1 MIRKPIITVL
11 GHVDSGKT
19 SLLDSIRGTAVSKK
33 EAGGITQHIGATEV
47 PIALVKNLAGKL
59 LEKYKFNLAIPG
71 LLFIDTPGHEAFTNL
86 RKRGG
91 SIADL
96 AILVVDINKGLEKQ
110 SIEAIDILRGF
121 KTPFIVVA
129 NKVDTIKGWQPN
141 EGSVSESL
149 KDQHPNVL
157 VELDKKIYELVGQ
170 LHSHGFVS
178 ERFDNVKD
186 FTKEISI
193 IPASAKKREG
203 LPEILLFLA
212 GLSQR
217 YLEKKLEAHQSDKA
231 RGTVLEVKDENGIGK
246 TIDVILY
253 EGKLVVGEEIV
264 VGGKNGAIETRVR
277 ALLEPTPFSE
287 RKNSS
292 DLFRS
297 VKEVFS
303 ASGVKVSAP
312 GLEEALAGAPVR
324 AKTPQAV
331 KEVSEELKNI
341 IVDSQTNGIVVKA
354 DTLGSLEALSVLL
367 AQKGI
372 TIRKAGIGVVSKRD
386 FMEAAAVH
394 QKDPY
399 KGVIFAFNVEID
411 PEVPLEA
418 EKKGIK
424 IFASNIIYRILEDYS
439 KWVQEEKERQ
449 KNQKMTFAITP
460 FRVRVLPN
468 HVFRASKPA
477 VVGVK
482 VEAGKLKPGVAL
494 ARNGEKVG
502 TVREI
507 QSHGKNMPEAL
518 SGSEVA
524 ISIEGGVFGKNFAE
538 NDELFPF
545 LSKRQLELLE
555 ELKGFL
561 NDEELEVLEE
571 IKQKQQKNN
580 EEGE

>member
-11 GHVDSGKT
+11 GHVDAGKT
-19 SLLDSIRGTAVSKK
+19 SLLDSIRGTAVSEK

-47 PIALVKNLAGKL
+47 PIAIVKSLAGKL
-59 LEKYKFNLAIPG
+59 LEKYRFNLAIPG

-96 AILVVDINKGLEKQ
+96 AILVVDINRGLEKQ
-110 SIEAIDILRGF
+110 TIEAIDILRGF

-129 NKVDTIKGWQPN
+129 NKVDTIKGWQPS
-141 EGSVSESL
+141 EGPVSDSL
-149 KDQHPNVL
+149 KEQHPNVL

-217 YLEKKLEAHQSDKA
+217 YLEKKLQTQNSEKA
-231 RGTVLEVKDENGIGK
+231 KGTVLEVKDEKGIGK

-253 EGKLVVGEEIV
+253 EGKLSVGEDIV

-277 ALLEPTPFSE
+277 ALLEPKPVSE
-287 RKNSS
+287 RKNSA
-292 DLFRS
+292 DIFRS

-303 ASGVKVSAP
+303 AAGVKVSAP
-312 GLEEALAGAPVR
+312 NLDEALAGAPVR

-341 IVDSQTNGIVVKA
+341 IIDSQANGVVVKA

-367 AQKGI
+367 GEKAI

-386 FMEAAAVH
+386 FMEALAV
-394 QKDPY
+394 QQRDPY
-399 KGVIFAFNVEID
+399 KGVIFAFNVDID
-411 PEVPLEA
+411 LEVPLEA

-424 IFASNIIYRILEDYS
+424 IFASNIIYKILEDYFHWS
-439 KWVQEEKERQ
+439 DEEKERQ
-449 KNQKMTFAITP
+449 KNLRLSSAVTP
-460 FRVRVLPN
+460 FRIKVLPN
-468 HVFRASKPA
+468 HIFRASKPA

-482 VEAGKLKPGVAL
+482 VEAGKIKPGAVL
-494 ARNGEKVG
+494 AKKGEKIG
-502 TVREI
+502 EVREI
-507 QSHGKNMPEAL
+507 QSKGKNLSEAFR
-518 SGSEVA
+518 GSEVA
-524 ISIEGGVFGKNFAE
+524 VSIEGAVAGKSFEE
-538 NDELFPF
+538 NDELFPY
-545 LSKRQLELLE
+545 LSKRQLEVLE
-555 ELKGFL
+555 EMKNFL

-571 IKQKQQKNN
+571 IKKLQKKD
-580 EEGE
+580 EEEK